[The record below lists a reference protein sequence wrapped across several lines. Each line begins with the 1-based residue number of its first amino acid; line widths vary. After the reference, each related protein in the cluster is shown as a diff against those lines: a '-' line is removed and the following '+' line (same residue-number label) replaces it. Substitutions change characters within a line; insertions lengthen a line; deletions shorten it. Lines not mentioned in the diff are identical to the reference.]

1 MDNFYVIRGRLQEIY
16 AEKSKIVNKVLQFV
30 LALITFAVINQNIGY
45 MKAAASPVAT
55 LALAVVCTCLPLTV
69 TVVLATVLIL
79 VHMYSVSIGV
89 LAVTAVIFLIMYI
102 FYLRLTP
109 KMAILVLLTP
119 LAFALKIPYVIP
131 IAAALVTGPVSLV
144 AIACGTIVFYMME
157 YVKKVALSIDGGGSK
172 AILAQS
178 TAYAKHVFTNKEMW
192 VVIFAFIV
200 CFFLVYT
207 LRRQSM
213 DQAWKIAII
222 VGAIANIIVVA
233 VGSMSMGLHISY
245 LSLMIGSL
253 FAVIGGLVLEF
264 FFFSVDYAR
273 SENLQFEDD
282 EYYYYV
288 KAIPKVS
295 VSTPEKTVKRINE
308 RQETEIMNPDEVRKM
323 AKKSAENRNRSVS
336 NNGVRISQANPGK
349 KRPPKKGPVTK
360 KHDMKEVDKMLL
372 TQSLKRDLNLKD

>member
-1 MDNFYVIRGRLQEIY
+1 M
-16 AEKSKIVNKVLQFV
+16 
-30 LALITFAVINQNIGY
+30 
-45 MKAAASPVAT
+45 
-55 LALAVVCTCLPLTV
+55 
-69 TVVLATVLIL
+69 
-79 VHMYSVSIGV
+79 
-89 LAVTAVIFLIMYI
+89 TAVIFLIMYI

-253 FAVIGGLVLEF
+253 FAVIVGLVLEF